1 MLVVLD
7 LTPKIYTNIMKTMKF
22 PNGDV
27 MPALGLGTWKSK
39 PEEMYNTVKTA
50 ISLGYRHI
58 DCAAIYGNEIEIG
71 QALADCIQEGLVK
84 REDLWITSKLWCSSH
99 GLENVEPAL
108 QKTLNDLQLDYL
120 DLYLIHWPVAFKSG
134 VVLPDTG
141 DDFISL
147 EELPIAE
154 TWRGME
160 NSVEKGLCHHIGV
173 SNFSIK
179 KLRDLLKIAKIKPE
193 MNQIELHPY
202 LQQNKMLEFCKE
214 SGIFITAYS
223 SLGSSDRP
231 DNLKTNE
238 EPILLQNP
246 VIINIAKKHNCSNAQ
261 ILLAWGLQRGTSVI
275 PKSVNPQRLQEN
287 LAADEINLSDD
298 EMAEIA
304 KLDIN
309 YRYLSGSFWAIPGS
323 PYTIENI
330 WDDD

>member
-1 MLVVLD
+1 MRVVLD
-7 LTPKIYTNIMKTMKF
+7 LTPKIYTNTMKTINF
-22 PNGDV
+22 PNGDIL
-27 MPALGLGTWKSK
+27 PALGLGTWKST
-39 PEEMYNTVKTA
+39 PEEIYATVKTA

-71 QALADCIQEGLVK
+71 QALSDCFKEGLVK
-84 REDLWITSKLWCSSH
+84 RKDLWITSKLWCSSH

-120 DLYLIHWPVAFKSG
+120 DLYLIHWPVVFKSG
-134 VVLPDTG
+134 VISPQTG
-141 DDFISL
+141 NDFISL
-147 EELPIAE
+147 EKLPISE

-160 NSVEKGLCHHIGV
+160 LCVRKGLCTHIGV
-173 SNFSIK
+173 SNFSMK
-179 KLRDLLKIAKIKPE
+179 KLRSLIEIAHIQPE

-202 LQQNKMLEFCKE
+202 LQQNKMLDFCKN

-223 SLGSSDRP
+223 PLGSSDRP
-231 DNLKTNE
+231 DNLKGE
-238 EPILLQNP
+238 DEPILLQNP
-246 VIINIAKKHNCSNAQ
+246 VIINIAKNHNCSTAQ

-287 LAADEINLSDD
+287 LASAEINLSDD

-304 KLDIN
+304 KLDLN

-323 PYTIENI
+323 PYTVENI